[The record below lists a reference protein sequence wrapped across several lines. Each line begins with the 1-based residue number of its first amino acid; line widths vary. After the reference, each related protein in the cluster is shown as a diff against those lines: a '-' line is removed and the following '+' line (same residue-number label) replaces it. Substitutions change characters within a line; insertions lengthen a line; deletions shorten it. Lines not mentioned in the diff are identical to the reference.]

1 MVWQTI
7 LNSGHSRGHL
17 ALSSYYWWRVLDW
30 DLNWSVGGVR
40 DDENDAAMRYLQTL
54 RWIGYGIDTFETLD
68 SAMASP
74 SSTPEAAGWRWWAGS
89 ASGRAGWRAGCVW
102 RPIHCTAAGPS
113 ARSHPST
120 ASSPHQPS
128 RSPQRLSPQLSYLA
142 AVVARPAQREQH
154 SMAPGPGSEPWP
166 RSRSPA
172 DPRPGDLL
180 RIQGA
185 VVRSAAPPTLLWPG
199 RCCVARVPDGA
210 WHHTCQ
216 RCLTIFCNV
225 EYTHK
230 KIASDPC
237 KILQLVLLKNVM
249 IIPNSS

>member
-17 ALSSYYWWRVLDW
+17 ALSSYYWLRVLDW
-30 DLNWSVGGVR
+30 DLNGSVECGWCGCEGWWEWCSNEVFT
-40 DDENDAAMRYLQTL
+40 DTAMNWVWDWYFWDFRQC
-54 RWIGYGIDTFETLD
+54 
-68 SAMASP
+68 MASLG
-74 SSTPEAAGWRWWAGS
+74 STPEAAGWRCWAGS

-180 RIQGA
+180 RIQGVVCA
-185 VVRSAAPPTLLWPG
+185 VLPLLLYCDRGGAVWPG
-199 RCCVARVPDGA
+199 
-210 WHHTCQ
+210 CQ
-216 RCLTIFCNV
+216 M
-225 EYTHK
+225 EHG
-230 KIASDPC
+230 
-237 KILQLVLLKNVM
+237 
-249 IIPNSS
+249 IIHVSNIQEDCIWSL